1 MATQNRISIT
11 KAILDS
17 ITSIKMMGVIDK
29 MNAKIQA
36 SRDQEIKMYINLN
49 WLFVAFNA
57 SGKLLSSGVLWFF
70 FATV

>member
-1 MATQNRISIT
+1 MATQKRISIT
-11 KAILDS
+11 KATLDS
-17 ITSIKMMGVIDK
+17 IKSIKRIGVIDK

-36 SRDQEIKMYINLN
+36 SRDHEIKMYINLN

-57 SGKLLSSGVLWFF
+57 SGKLLSSKILWFS